1 MATWAKGY
9 LYRSIKALMG
19 ITGKPSTDTVYN
31 ATFLETQDTVMNLI
45 WTQSIANRLL
55 KTPVDQR
62 ESVASRYNLSN
73 QIPTSTEELLDIL
86 QRPKKMW
93 KNAKL
98 VLTRSSN
105 QVFKWWTA
113 TRYQGHT
120 RNYGNIKCTCDNRT
134 TLTQSHIV
142 VCNRFRGCYDQT
154 ALEHDMQVQEIKS
167 VLSERTEDCDL
178 AAIRR
183 INAVEKSLSGRLSNV
198 IGTF

>member
-19 ITGKPSTDTVYN
+19 ITGKPSADTVSN

-45 WTQSIANRLL
+45 WTQSIANRML
-55 KTPVDQR
+55 KTPIDQR
-62 ESVASRYNLSN
+62 EAVASRYNLSN
-73 QIPTSTEELLDIL
+73 QIPTSTEELLEIL
-86 QRPKKMW
+86 QRPKRMW

-98 VLTRSSN
+98 VLTKSSN

-120 RNYGNIKCTCDNRT
+120 RSYGNIKCTCDNRT
-134 TLTQSHIV
+134 TLTQPHIV

-154 ALEHDMQVQEIKS
+154 ALEHNM
-167 VLSERTEDCDL
+167 
-178 AAIRR
+178 
-183 INAVEKSLSGRLSNV
+183 
-198 IGTF
+198 